1 MTNTTIKLALIALI
15 MIIMT
20 GFFVSPVK
28 ADGETTTR
36 TETVCDTG
44 SYGVQNC
51 HDVTTVIPVHNPQA
65 VNTGIAHLD
74 LMVLAIGLVL
84 TLSTATYIYTK

>member
-1 MTNTTIKLALIALI
+1 MTKLTKVSFIALI
-15 MIIMT
+15 IIVMT
-20 GFFVSPVK
+20 GFFVAPVK
-28 ADGETTTR
+28 ADGETTTTR

-51 HDVTTVIPVHNPQA
+51 HEVTTVIPVHNPQT

-74 LMVLAIGLVL
+74 LMVLAIGMVL
-84 TLSTATYIYTK
+84 AVSTATYIYTK